1 MADTGKQSPLGVNVT
16 SSLLQNIGF
25 NINPVA
31 ASYMGSSKTNASYT
45 FGKCVQDTCLR
56 LLTWAIHD
64 GYNRGVVNDATYNNL
79 ISIGVNPTVTL
90 PALGNAKPPSY
101 ELYDPSGVW
110 VPAPGSSVSMVGGT
124 GAATTG
130 YAITNDPTR
139 YQGQSATWIPYDTTN
154 DNKSI
159 TQWGFIRCI
168 ALQAWNEYNYNGGSP
183 SDPFSAGTGASAS
196 GVTRTV
202 PEYKEFCSSFM
213 AVDGFLS
220 YSNQNIYPI
229 NLSKTFL
236 KGTYS
241 NMPDLIT
248 GDITNVN
255 LATKEFGIDLM
266 SLGQALDLSTIK
278 SFGKPSNLLQTLYK
292 NNAVTQELTLALLA
306 AGLDQVDI
314 DNIGFGIRPAVSV
327 EQEKLIYGAFLI
339 IVEQNLKQICSILNC
354 NTVNLLTLAD
364 LLNVQKMFPTSFAS
378 LTVPLYNSTVSPTNS
393 KTYYFI
399 YRNGGLNSQ
408 LISPAIATQV
418 GTLPTDIFP
427 TTTDATTQTDPTSV
441 NIQEEPIGFGSNL
454 VNILPNEIAVAA
466 SAFSYSMQQI
476 RNIEKTNI
484 QDFAQVVYSM
494 EGTQNLPLINSGT
507 DVPVNTTLQ
516 NQGQIITGLGSGPR
530 ASYTMSDFFGS
541 MSGLPYPWE
550 NIYNYILKIQ
560 TQKLINIYNQLFL
573 AVTWEKAYCTIATNP
588 YSVNVQQYI
597 APNPS
602 AIPPVAGQP
611 RIDDLYYTVTITQG
625 GIGGGYGRG
634 TAPNPTVTLS
644 PNNCGASVLI
654 TDVGRNDKDAASLG
668 GGTFGRVK
676 FSISNGTA
684 YQYKTVTN
692 SLNNNAPSL
701 TGANAPPVESIT
713 VQAPPTAT
721 LAVTNSGAIA
731 TGGTNT
737 TGDTYYSV
745 GSPTIGTAGW
755 PTPMNSVVQSYID
768 QANEEIRFIV
778 VRSRGAIVDNSI
790 GQLAIAYDTVGRQ
803 LKIEQR
809 ARFIAL
815 SPVPVPRDP
824 WVNTYP
830 TSLYVFTDNIPT
842 YAQNTMPHMHAQTL
856 EAIANLSSVGGQS
869 IVGMMRQERNQARL
883 NEIGLQLDNNV
894 PTDLASFSTE
904 NTTQLLLNGT
914 TPEATPDTGI
924 TCEEKDLSYTNPA
937 WQYNI
942 GESGQILNPTNVF
955 VYDSVNGVSIAAGNN
970 VLGSIG
976 TVCDPGNIIV
986 VGSTVPTGPYL
997 PVVQTL
1003 INTNFI
1009 GNFTTSNPVILTPV
1023 QEGNA
1028 NLILTTGNSIFVT
1041 TDNLDSIVTIV
1052 ANANI
1057 SNLSANLDGGN
1068 ANLNL
1073 RDLTV
1078 TGNRNNFNGGSFIS
1092 TTPKTQGSLK
1102 TGRTVLRP
1110 ELDLTLTRSTFTA
1123 SPNVAEAIG
1132 QVIDCNC
1139 DCWLI

>member
-1 MADTGKQSPLGVNVT
+1 MADTGKQSPLGVNVS

-31 ASYMGSSKTNASYT
+31 ASYMGASKVNGSYS
-45 FGKCVQDTCLR
+45 FGKLVQDTCLR

-64 GYNRGVVNDATYNNL
+64 GYNRGVLTDATYNNL
-79 ISIGVNPTVTL
+79 ISIGVNPIVTL

-101 ELYDPSGVW
+101 ALYDPSGVW

-130 YAITNDPTR
+130 YAISNDPTR

-168 ALQAWNEYNYNGGSP
+168 ALQAWNEYNYNGSDP
-183 SDPFSAGTGASAS
+183 SNPFSAGTGPSPS
-196 GVTRTV
+196 GATRDV

-213 AVDGFLS
+213 ACDGFLS

-266 SLGQALDLSTIK
+266 SLGQSLDLSTIK

-314 DNIGFGIRPAVSV
+314 DNIGFGIRPTVNV

-339 IVEQNLKQICSILNC
+339 IVEQNLKQICNILNC
-354 NTVNLLTLAD
+354 NTVNLLSLAD

-399 YRNGGLNSQ
+399 YKDGGLNSQ
-408 LISPAIATQV
+408 LTSPAIATQV
-418 GTLPTDIFP
+418 GTLPTDIIP

-484 QDFAQVVYSM
+484 QDFAQVVYSI

-516 NQGQIITGLGSGPR
+516 NQGQKITGLGSGPR

-550 NIYNYILKIQ
+550 NIYYLILKIQ

-573 AVTWEKAYCTIATNP
+573 AVAWEKAYLTIATNP

-625 GIGGGYGRG
+625 SIGGGYGRG

-790 GQLAIAYDTVGRQ
+790 GQLATAYDTVGRQ

-824 WVNTYP
+824 WINTYP
-830 TSLYVFTDNIPT
+830 TSIYVFTDNIPT

-869 IVGMMRQERNQARL
+869 IIGMMRQERNQARL
-883 NEIGLQLDNNV
+883 TEIGLQLDNNL
-894 PTDLASFSTE
+894 PTDLAGFSVT

-942 GESGQILNPTNVF
+942 GASGQILNPTNVF
-955 VYDSVNGVSIAAGNN
+955 VYDSVNGVSIATGNN

-1009 GNFTTSNPVILTPV
+1009 GNVTTSNPVILTPV